1 MKTYVLYH
9 GNCFDGMAS
18 AWAFNKYYEHEVAFG
33 KWRGDKPIFIPVVYG
48 VDAPTIEPDS
58 IVFLLD
64 FSFPVTTMAILI
76 GAMRHVTVIDHH
88 KTAEAALTELWD
100 DLPLYD
106 REEKFHMV
114 FDLEKSGARL
124 TWEFFFPK
132 HEAPPLIL
140 YVEDRDLWRSKLPQ
154 SEAINAFIQSYP
166 MDLVNYDEVATQLGA
181 SMSNEESLLENCA
194 EMGRA
199 ISRYKATMTAKMC
212 ESPRMVTLKSVNGGS
227 HHVPVVNASMLFS
240 ECGDYLCKAHPE
252 SPFAAYYFDRGD
264 GIRQWG
270 MRGRGTFDTTTVAK
284 HYGGGGHRDASGFQ
298 QPIPYGGTLVEEP
311 EDPEEIKLHNK
322 LD

>member
-1 MKTYVLYH
+1 METYVLYH

-18 AWAFNKYYEHEVAFG
+18 AWAASKFFQNEMEWGRRNKHGVVSY
-33 KWRGDKPIFIPVVYG
+33 IPVLHG
-48 VDAPTIEPDS
+48 AEIPMMEPDS
-58 IVFLLD
+58 TVYIVD
-64 FSFPVTTMAILI
+64 FSYPGNTLHSLLEV
-76 GAMRHVTVIDHH
+76 MRHVYVIDHH
-88 KTAEAALTELWD
+88 KTAEQSLGEFYNTLTDFE
-100 DLPLYD
+100 

-114 FDLEKSGARL
+114 FDMEKSGARL
-124 TWEFFFPK
+124 TWEFFFPD
-132 HEAPPLIL
+132 HEAPPLVL
-140 YVEDRDLWRSKLPQ
+140 YVEDRDLWRFKLPQ

-166 MDLVNYDEVATQLGA
+166 MDLVNYDELSSQLGA

-199 ISRYKATMTAKMC
+199 IARYKATMTAKMC
-212 ESPRMVTLKSVNGGS
+212 ESPRMVTLYDVSGKG

-270 MRGRGTFDTTTVAK
+270 MRGRGTFDTTIVAK

-298 QPIPYGGTLVEEP
+298 QSIPYGGQLVEEP
-311 EDPEEIKLHNK
+311 DDNVDTNRTET
-322 LD
+322 